1 MTVIGNY
8 AFDMGTSGSSIEK
21 IEFAGNA
28 PSIGSDAF
36 AYCSALSEVTLGSG
50 LQSIGAYAFSDCL
63 SLTGVTFANPNGW
76 SCSFSVDAANG
87 TPISADDLADPE
99 SAAGYLVLSY
109 YDYNWSRAE

>member
-1 MTVIGNY
+1 
-8 AFDMGTSGSSIEK
+8 
-21 IEFAGNA
+21 
-28 PSIGSDAF
+28 
-36 AYCSALSEVTLGSG
+36 
-50 LQSIGAYAFSDCL
+50 LQSIGAYAFSVCL

-99 SAAGYLVLSY
+99 SAAGYLLLSD